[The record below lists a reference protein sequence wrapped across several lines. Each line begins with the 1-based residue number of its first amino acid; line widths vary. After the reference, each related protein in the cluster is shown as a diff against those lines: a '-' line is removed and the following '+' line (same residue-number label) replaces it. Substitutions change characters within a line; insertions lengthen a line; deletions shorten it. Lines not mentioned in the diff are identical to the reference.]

1 MTEPRQI
8 ILDCDPGH
16 DDAVAIMLAVGNP
29 AIDVLGITTVA
40 GNQTLEKVTRNARS
54 VLVMCGRQDVPV
66 YAGAARPL
74 VRPVHVA
81 AAIHGDSGLDGVDL
95 PEPTRALQPD
105 HAVDFIIEEVMSNP
119 PGTIT
124 LVGIGPLTNL
134 ALAARLRPEI
144 VSRVREVVIMGGGYS
159 KGNQTAMAEFNIWV
173 DPEAAHVVFDESW
186 PVTMVGL
193 ELTHQALA
201 TAQAEQRVRQ
211 IGSDLSG
218 FFGGMMG
225 FFRSAYARS
234 QGFDDPPV
242 HDPCTIAYLI
252 DPAIVQTRRAPVS
265 VELRGEH
272 TTGMTVA
279 DFRAD
284 PGPDCRTQVATRL
297 DHGAFWDLVVQAIE
311 TLSSER

>member
-1 MTEPRQI
+1 MAEPRQI

-16 DDAVAIMLAVGNP
+16 DDAVAIMLAAGSP
-29 AIDVLGITTVA
+29 AIDLLGVTTVA

-54 VLVMCGRQDVPV
+54 VLMACGRPEVPV
-66 YAGAARPL
+66 YAGSARPL

-81 AAIHGDSGLDGVDL
+81 ADIHGDSGLDGVDL
-95 PEPTRALQPD
+95 PEPARTLQPD
-105 HAVDFIIEEVMSNP
+105 HAVEFMIDEVMCNP

-134 ALAARLRPEI
+134 ALAARLQPDI

-159 KGNQTAMAEFNIWV
+159 KGNQTAMAEFNIWT
-173 DPEAAHVVFDESW
+173 DPEAAHIVFAESW

-201 TAQAEQRVRQ
+201 TAHVEEGVRR
-211 IGSDLSG
+211 IGSDLSE

-225 FFRSAYARS
+225 FFRSAYART
-234 QGFDDPPV
+234 QGFADPPV

-252 DPAIVQTRRAPVS
+252 DPEIVQTRRVPVS
-265 VELRGEH
+265 IELRGEH
-272 TTGMTVA
+272 TTGMTVV
-279 DFRAD
+279 DFRAPSD
-284 PGPDCRTQVATRL
+284 PDCRTQVATRL
-297 DHGAFWDLVVQAIE
+297 DHERFWDLVVEAIR
-311 TLSSER
+311 TLSE